1 MTTVDTEHSPAVK
14 RLSRDLVEAGKT
26 MSDEEARFLVDVA
39 CRPRERRGPLDSPSS
54 LVSCSGD

>member
-39 CRPRERRGPLDSPSS
+39 CRPRERRGPLDSP
-54 LVSCSGD
+54 LHW